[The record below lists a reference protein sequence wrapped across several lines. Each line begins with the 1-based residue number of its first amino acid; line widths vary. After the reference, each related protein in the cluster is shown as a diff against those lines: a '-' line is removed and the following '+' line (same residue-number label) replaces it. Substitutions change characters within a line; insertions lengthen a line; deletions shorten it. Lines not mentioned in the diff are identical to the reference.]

1 MAGLGTPP
9 APGAPAELPGLDA
22 PPLPSGAMPI
32 AVSLPTPVFPEPV
45 AEGAWP
51 PASEPT
57 PDKVVVSGAG
67 MAEANGDYFWNDT
80 DMRWEQEG
88 SGIYVHFFGSEG
100 DGLWM
105 TQLEPFG
112 SPRIIYQWLDGSA
125 AEPWTATQE
134 DFAEEPPFPAVT
146 FVPGT

>member
-32 AVSLPTPVFPEPV
+32 AASLPTPVFPEPV

-67 MAEANGDYFWNDT
+67 VAGANGEYFWDGDLWRKGGYIITHNADFWSIFDASDPENPNELYVSDLT
-80 DMRWEQEG
+80 PGVHPGEG
-88 SGIYVHFFGSEG
+88 ETYDVSIGG
-100 DGLWM
+100 
-105 TQLEPFG
+105 T
-112 SPRIIYQWLDGSA
+112 
-125 AEPWTATQE
+125 
-134 DFAEEPPFPAVT
+134 PPAPTIT
-146 FVPGT
+146 FVPGSP